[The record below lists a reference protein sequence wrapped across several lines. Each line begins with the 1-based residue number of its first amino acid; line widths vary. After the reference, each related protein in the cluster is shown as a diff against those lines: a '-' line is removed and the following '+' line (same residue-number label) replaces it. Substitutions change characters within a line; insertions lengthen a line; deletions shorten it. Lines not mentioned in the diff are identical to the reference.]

1 MHERV
6 TAAPE
11 VLTIGPAGADRSRGP
26 VAVAAAA
33 ARLGRRAVAIP
44 AVAQHELDFAAIR
57 GAGVLW
63 VALGALA
70 AEPGRSGT
78 LAAMESRAR
87 RGLTILDLEMTDH
100 DLAEFS
106 SASELRRWAREGL
119 DYATVAVGRLA
130 SCAAVTGENDPVLAG
145 WALLGHG
152 VRLAVIRHGAEVLA
166 MDTAR
171 QVRAGPVSEAS
182 ADGAFGGAL
191 GHGLLAGWELDA
203 VARFAAR
210 ASYPG

>member
-1 MHERV
+1 M

-11 VLTIGPAGADRSRGP
+11 VLTIGPAGADRSCGP

-33 ARLGRRAVAIP
+33 ARHGRRAVAIP
-44 AVAQHELDFAAIR
+44 AVAQHELEFAAIR

-87 RGLTILDLEMTDH
+87 RGLTILDL
-100 DLAEFS
+100 DLDLSSSDGPASFA

-119 DYATVAVGRLA
+119 DYATVAAGHLTT
-130 SCAAVTGENDPVLAG
+130 SAAITGESDPVLAG

-152 VRLAVIRHGAEVLA
+152 VRLAVVRHGAEILA

-171 QVRAGPVSEAS
+171 QIRVGPVSEAS

-191 GHGLLAGWELDA
+191 CHGLLAGWELDA
-203 VARFAAR
+203 VARFAAG
-210 ASYPG
+210 ASRPG